1 MVLSILYEVEIVQ
14 IEWNQI
20 KSKKRQQELR
30 EESKTVYPSP
40 ITLALFCSAELP
52 NTDVNLNVFVKQNE
66 QSSNLFE
73 NSAMARKGRQSQ
85 LFHRDDIYCCKVK
98 KKNMKLRKDPL
109 DFLLKRQKKQNIGEN
124 EACQFSFFPKNVRVR
139 IKKSFFIFTFFT
151 FTRIR

>member
-1 MVLSILYEVEIVQ
+1 MQ
-14 IEWNQI
+14 IEWKQI

-30 EESKTVYPSP
+30 EESKTVYPSS
-40 ITLALFCSAELP
+40 IKLALFCSAVLP
-52 NTDVNLNVFVKQNE
+52 NTDVNLNFFVKPNE

-85 LFHRDDIYCCKVK
+85 LFHRDDIYCCKIKKKTWNSEKIHLIFISKVK
-98 KKNMKLRKDPL
+98 KRHI
-109 DFLLKRQKKQNIGEN
+109 IGEN

-151 FTRIR
+151 IMMSCTVFEINF